1 MACLSSRETGRHDDR
16 QTSQHRKPDQYVIY
30 LHQRLQSDMAEI
42 SGDCCFTEAND
53 PSERDTR
60 RERLMNSEKCYW
72 SMLQNYLLSKRFIA
86 EEQYLYIYETRR
98 WNMSH
103 IKPVTIPYS
112 VLAFDGKKEELQQ
125 QVFKALGTHKG
136 ALGIVLISGKSKW
149 SGWRGQWVDKHLQ
162 IYLLNSIIFAK
173 SSSD

>member
-60 RERLMNSEKCYW
+60 RERLMKV
-72 SMLQNYLLSKRFIA
+72 LLVDVA
-86 EEQYLYIYETRR
+86 EL
-98 WNMSH
+98 
-103 IKPVTIPYS
+103 
-112 VLAFDGKKEELQQ
+112 L
-125 QVFKALGTHKG
+125 
-136 ALGIVLISGKSKW
+136 IV
-149 SGWRGQWVDKHLQ
+149 
-162 IYLLNSIIFAK
+162 
-173 SSSD
+173 